1 MHMVLICIHME
12 FLDLLLLNPVRL
24 FLQNRKLAD
33 RIPDTLPADTS
44 AGYNLCAFGIG
55 DFASFCYKPYSD
67 IAADAFISLKSQHC
81 IQDKN
86 ITVASFI
93 KEVISRQVQS
103 AKFRQN

>member
-1 MHMVLICIHME
+1 MHIDLLDAVYGIR
-12 FLDLLLLNPVRL
+12 FLDVA
-24 FLQNRKLAD
+24 FD
-33 RIPDTLPADTS
+33 
-44 AGYNLCAFGIG
+44 GHNLCAFGIG
-55 DFASFCYKPYSD
+55 DFASFCYKLCSD
-67 IAADAFISLKSQHC
+67 IAADAFISLKSQHR

>member
-12 FLDLLLLNPVRL
+12 FLDLLLFDPVRL

-44 AGYNLCAFGIG
+44 TGYNLCAFGIR
-55 DFASFCYKPYSD
+55 DICYKPCSD